1 MDGEQISIDAAT
13 AKKIYRYLAINE
25 YTDYDDKVTDQYR
38 SDLAAGTLAPLPL
51 DIAHT
56 GDGIHKLVQAIF
68 DESVLKSMITNAH
81 ETKIKDNP
89 LNDNFYKKEF
99 QTLWNYINH

>member
-1 MDGEQISIDAAT
+1 M
-13 AKKIYRYLAINE
+13 
-25 YTDYDDKVTDQYR
+25 
-38 SDLAAGTLAPLPL
+38 
-51 DIAHT
+51 

-89 LNDNFYKKEF
+89 LNDNFYKQEF
-99 QTLWNYINH
+99 QTLWNYINHKYAYTVKFDSSELIKNSVKSINQSLYVSK